1 MRVLFQ
7 VAVACLLTQFQVC
20 YPILVVAAVVVQPE
34 ESSSTETSND
44 ETSCQKIDND
54 KLASCANNNN
64 NNNNEASCKNAI
76 ISSTIP
82 GVDECGI
89 WVAPSTLPG
98 SGVGMYAGK
107 SYQMGEALMADH
119 TIPIVDFPLHNSH
132 HNATTTFL
140 WDEYFWDGNRL
151 KCGGGGGGET
161 TIQTQ
166 TQTCGD
172 QMVYYDLYMASCGFG
187 STANSFL
194 DFVNVKMVDHIQSM
208 DNKLHRFKDP
218 GVGAF
223 SEFSTRVPRALRDI
237 EPGQEFFVNY
247 GNHW

>member
-1 MRVLFQ
+1 MRILFQ
-7 VAVACLLTQFQVC
+7 VAVAWLLIQFQVY
-20 YPILVVAAVVVQPE
+20 YPILVVAAVVQPE
-34 ESSSTETSND
+34 ESTETSND
-44 ETSCQKIDND
+44 ETSCQKIDNE

-64 NNNNEASCKNAI
+64 EASCNA
-76 ISSTIP
+76 ISSTP
-82 GVDECGI
+82 GVDDCGI

-98 SGVGMYAGK
+98 SGAGMYAGK
-107 SYQMGEALMADH
+107 SYKMGETLLADH

-132 HNATTTFL
+132 HNATTFL

-151 KCGGGGGGET
+151 KCGGET
-161 TIQTQ
+161 K
-166 TQTCGD
+166 QTCGD
-172 QMVYYDLYMASCGFG
+172 KMAYYDLYIASCGFG
-187 STANSFL
+187 STANSFI

-223 SEFSTRVPRALRDI
+223 SEFSIRVPRALRDI
-237 EPGQEFFVNY
+237 EPGQELFVNY

>member
-7 VAVACLLTQFQVC
+7 VAVAWLLAQFQGY
-20 YPILVVAAVVVQPE
+20 YPILVVDAVVEPPE
-34 ESSSTETSND
+34 ESSTETSND
-44 ETSCQKIDND
+44 ETSSYHKIENE

-64 NNNNEASCKNAI
+64 NNNNDDDDDKASCNA
-76 ISSTIP
+76 ISSTP
-82 GVDECGI
+82 GVDDCGI

-98 SGVGMYAGK
+98 SGIGMYAGK
-107 SYQMGEALMADH
+107 SYKMGEALMADH

-132 HNATTTFL
+132 HNATTFL

-161 TIQTQ
+161 I
-166 TQTCGD
+166 QTCGD
-172 QMVYYDLYMASCGFG
+172 KMAYYDLYMASCGFG
-187 STANSFL
+187 STANSFM
-194 DFVNVKMVDHIQSM
+194 DFVNVKMVDHIESNA
-208 DNKLHRFKDP
+208 DNNLHRFKDP

-223 SEFSTRVPRALRDI
+223 SEFSIRVPKALRDI
-237 EPGQEFFVNY
+237 EPGQELFVNY